1 MPVPL
6 KVIFAGTPDFSVA
19 PLLALIESHHE
30 VIAVYTQ
37 PDRPA
42 GRGRALK
49 PGPVKAVAM
58 QHDIPVYQPLNF
70 KQEEDLHKLEELQA
84 DIMIVVAYGLIL
96 PQRVLDAPR
105 LGCLNIHASLL
116 PRWRGAAPIQ
126 RCIQAGDEKTGITIM
141 QMEAGL
147 DTGPMLHVEAIE
159 IGPRETGGELHDR
172 LAPIGAQALMTALDK
187 LQANQLSPQQQDDAL
202 ANYAHKLEKQQ
213 AKIDWQQPAVD
224 IDRMVRAF
232 NPWPVAFSELDGKPL
247 RVWQTQL
254 TDSKSQAQPGTI
266 EAADANGLAVATAD
280 NLLLITQLQ
289 PAGKRMMATADF
301 VNAHDVTGQRFAF
314 DQDAE

>member
-49 PGPVKAVAM
+49 PGPVKAVAI